1 MRTMCPETAQRRR
14 RTESS
19 LVLGVIRRDV
29 LTMGGIAIILIFVFV
44 ALFAPYLAPYPQE
57 GAGVPNP
64 PNKFLPPSWAHP
76 FGTDYLG
83 RDILSRVIMGS
94 QISLTVAVVVIIV
107 AIAIGTPLGA
117 VAGFYG
123 GKIDEVI
130 MRMTDV
136 FLSFPYLLLAIILL
150 ATLGPGLT
158 NAMISLSLTW
168 WPWYTRIMRAQA
180 VSLRERTYVEAAKII
195 GVSNLGIL
203 LTHILPNAITPILI
217 QGTMDMSSAILAEA
231 GLSFIGLGAQAPT
244 PEWGLMVST
253 GRIYILNYWW
263 FPAFPGL
270 AIFAIAVAFNLLGDG
285 LREILDPKTRRFLT
299 A

>member
-1 MRTMCPETAQRRR
+1 MTGIVIIGLFI
-14 RTESS
+14 
-19 LVLGVIRRDV
+19 LVAV
-29 LTMGGIAIILIFVFV
+29 L
-44 ALFAPYLAPYPQE
+44 APFLAPYPAE

-64 PNKFLPPSWAHP
+64 PNKFLPPSAAHW

-83 RDILSRVIMGS
+83 RDILSRIILGS
-94 QISLTVAVVVIIV
+94 QISLTVAVVVIAL

-117 VAGFYG
+117 IAGYLG
-123 GKIDEVI
+123 GRIDEAI
-130 MRMTDV
+130 MRVTDV
-136 FLSFPYLLLAIILL
+136 FLSFPSLLLAIILL

-180 VSLRERTYVEAAKII
+180 VSLRERTYIEAAKVV
-195 GVSNLGIL
+195 GVSDFWIL
-203 LTHILPNAITPILI
+203 LRHILPNAITPILV

-231 GLSFIGLGAQAPT
+231 GLSFIGLGAQAPS
-244 PEWGLMVST
+244 PEWGLMIST

-263 FPAFPGL
+263 FPTFPGL

-285 LREILDPKTRRFLT
+285 LREILDPKTRRFIQ

>member
-1 MRTMCPETAQRRR
+1 MEIPLQSHRRR
-14 RTESS
+14 SETQLILG
-19 LVLGVIRRDV
+19 LVRRDT
-29 LTMGGIAIILIFVFV
+29 LTMTGIVIIGLFILV
-44 ALFAPYLAPYPQE
+44 AVLAPFLAPYPAE

-64 PNKFLPPSWAHP
+64 PNKFLPPSAAHW

-83 RDILSRVIMGS
+83 RDILSRIILGS
-94 QISLTVAVVVIIV
+94 QISLTVAVVVIAL

-117 VAGFYG
+117 IAGYLG
-123 GKIDEVI
+123 GRIDEAI
-130 MRMTDV
+130 MRVTDV
-136 FLSFPYLLLAIILL
+136 FLSFPSLLLAIILL

-180 VSLRERTYVEAAKII
+180 VSLRERTYIEAAKVV
-195 GVSNLGIL
+195 GVSDFWIL
-203 LTHILPNAITPILI
+203 LRHILPNAITPILV

-231 GLSFIGLGAQAPT
+231 GLSFIGLGAQAPS
-244 PEWGLMVST
+244 PEWGLMIST

-263 FPAFPGL
+263 FPTFPGL

-285 LREILDPKTRRFLT
+285 LREILDPKTRRFIQ

>member
-1 MRTMCPETAQRRR
+1 MPGRRS
-14 RTESS
+14 ESS
-19 LVLGVIRRDV
+19 LVLGLIRRDV
-29 LTMGGIAIILIFVFV
+29 LTMAGIVIILLFIFVAV
-44 ALFAPYLAPYPQE
+44 FASILAPYPQE

-64 PNKFLPPSWAHP
+64 PNKFLPPSADHI

-83 RDILSRVIMGS
+83 RDVLSRIILGS
-94 QISLTVAVVVIIV
+94 RVSLTVAVVVILA

-117 VAGFYG
+117 FAGYFG
-123 GKIDEVI
+123 GKVDEGI
-130 MRMTDV
+130 MRFTDV
-136 FLSFPYLLLAIILL
+136 FLSFPSLLLAIILL

-195 GVSNLGIL
+195 GVSNLRIL
-203 LTHILPNAITPILI
+203 LRHILPNAITPILI

-244 PEWGLMVST
+244 PEWGLMIST
-253 GRIYILNYWW
+253 GRLYILNYWW
-263 FPAFPGL
+263 FPTFPGL
-270 AIFAIAVAFNLLGDG
+270 AIFAVAVAFNLLGDG
-285 LREILDPKTRRFLT
+285 LREILDPKARRFVQ

>member
-1 MRTMCPETAQRRR
+1 MAG
-14 RTESS
+14 
-19 LVLGVIRRDV
+19 VL
-29 LTMGGIAIILIFVFV
+29 IILFFAVV
-44 ALFAPYLAPYPQE
+44 AVFAPFLAPYPEE

-64 PNKFLPPSWAHP
+64 PNKFLPPSSAHI

-83 RDILSRVIMGS
+83 RDILSRVILGS
-94 QISLTVAVVVIIV
+94 QVSLTVAVVVIV
-107 AIAIGTPLGA
+107 LAIIIGTPLGA
-117 VAGFYG
+117 IAGYLG
-123 GKIDEVI
+123 GGIDELI
-130 MRMTDV
+130 MRITDI
-136 FLSFPYLLLAIILL
+136 FLSFPSLLLAIMLL

-180 VSLRERTYVEAAKII
+180 VTLRERSYVEAAKVM
-195 GVSNLGIL
+195 GVSNLWIL
-203 LTHILPNAITPILI
+203 LRHILPNAISPILV

-231 GLSFIGLGAQAPT
+231 ALSFIGLGAQAPS

-270 AIFAIAVAFNLLGDG
+270 AIFAIAVAFNLFGDG
-285 LREILDPKTRRFLT
+285 LREILDPKTRRFIQ